1 MSLYRQFK
9 TDESVEQ
16 GGVEI
21 DYGEG
26 VKIRVARA
34 GGANKRYVKSLEV
47 MHRKYRKQIQLEILS
62 NDLANQLLIKA
73 YAESVVI
80 GWEGVTDEAG
90 EPMPFTVENC
100 VKLFTDLPDLF
111 DDVKSVA
118 GAAAAFREEL
128 DRGDAGN

>member
-26 VKIRVARA
+26 VKIKVARA
-34 GGANKRYVKSLEV
+34 GGANKRYVKCLEL

-73 YAESVVI
+73 YAEGVVI

-90 EPMPFTVENC
+90 EPMPFSVENC

-111 DDVKSVA
+111 ADVKEVA
-118 GAAAAFREEL
+118 GGAAAFREEL